1 MATRQARRGFLT
13 SLASG
18 GLGVG
23 LLAARLGRGAAPP
36 SERIRIGFIGLGPR
50 ANGLMRPL
58 AAKPDVEVG
67 AVCDV
72 FARKVQAAIKRLGGK
87 PKGYRD
93 FRRLLDQKDLDGVVI
108 ATPPHWHAIMAV
120 KAARA
125 GKDFYLEKPMTLT
138 VAESQAVVRAAQRY
152 GRITQVGT
160 QIHARDNYRRVVEVV
175 RSGVLGKINV
185 VRTFMVM
192 NVGRKGIGKPAN
204 CPPPPDLDW
213 EMWIGPA
220 PMRPFNPAL
229 VRGAGAGHCWFM
241 DYSGGWLPGMAPH
254 IIDLPVWALEL
265 GLPTQVSCAGG
276 RFVIDDVGDCPDVQ
290 EALFRYPGLVMTWMM
305 DLTNSYGFDFQGRG
319 GRSRRL
325 GIYFHGE
332 KATLFANYSTHTIVP
347 EDDPKRQLPLPGLSL
362 PRSPGHDRE
371 WLDCI
376 KTRRQPSCNV
386 AYHHKV
392 NVPICLANL
401 ALRLGRSVQFDP
413 EKETIVGDDEASR
426 LLEPAYREPWTL
438 G

>member
-1 MATRQARRGFLT
+1 MSGVQPRRRFLATV
-13 SLASG
+13 G
-18 GLGVG
+18 GLGIG
-23 LLAARLGRGAAPP
+23 LAASRVGRGATPP
-36 SERIRIGFIGLGPR
+36 SDRIRMGFIGVGPMGSGHLR
-50 ANGLMRPL
+50 SFSAQR
-58 AAKPDVEVG
+58 DVDVG
-67 AVCDV
+67 AICDV
-72 FARKVQAAIKRLGGK
+72 FASKVAAAIKRCGGK

-93 FRRLLDQKDLDGVVI
+93 FRRLLDQKDLDAVVI

-120 KAARA
+120 RAAQA
-125 GKDFYLEKPMTLT
+125 GKDLYLEKPMTLT
-138 VAESQAVVRAAQRY
+138 VAESQAVVRAVQRNA
-152 GRITQVGT
+152 RVSQVGT
-160 QIHARDNYRRVVEVV
+160 QIHAGANYRRVVEIV
-175 RSGVLGKINV
+175 RSGVLGKINA
-185 VRTFMVM
+185 VRTFFVM
-192 NVGRKGIGKPAN
+192 NIGTKGIGKPAN

-213 EMWIGPA
+213 EMWIGPG

-241 DYSGGWLPGMAPH
+241 DYSGGWLPGMGPH

-332 KATLFANYSTHTIVP
+332 KATLFTNYSTHKIIP
-347 EDDPKRQLPLPGLSL
+347 EDDPNRQLPLPGPSL
-362 PRSPGHDRE
+362 PPTPGHHRE
-371 WLDCI
+371 WLECI

-392 NVPICLANL
+392 NVAICLANL
-401 ALRLGRSVQFDP
+401 ALKIGRSVQFDP
-413 EKETIVGDDEASR
+413 EKETIPGDDEARR
-426 LLEPAYREPWTL
+426 LLQPSYREPWTL